1 MSEGTVK
8 WFNKKKNFG
17 FIESEGQEDIF
28 FHGSKIADARP
39 PIESD
44 SSPITSNCLHVF
56 ANCNTIYCQPQIRRT
71 FEVIY
76 PHHKMDFIIYNT
88 PGNDIDS

>member
-28 FHGSKIADARP
+28 FHGSKIVDHGFFGL
-39 PIESD
+39 
-44 SSPITSNCLHVF
+44 TSNDKVS
-56 ANCNTIYCQPQIRRT
+56 
-71 FEVIY
+71 FEIKDTQNGRQAV
-76 PHHKMDFIIYNT
+76 KVRVT
-88 PGNDIDS
+88 S

>member
-28 FHGSKIADARP
+28 FHGSKIVDHGFFG
-39 PIESD
+39 
-44 SSPITSNCLHVF
+44 LQ
-56 ANCNTIYCQPQIRRT
+56 ANDPVT
-71 FEVIY
+71 FEVR
-76 PHHKMDFIIYNT
+76 DT
-88 PGNDIDS
+88 PQGRQAVNVKVTGN